1 MVEVVFKRTAV
12 HWVILRSKYPKTVS
26 FKETGP
32 LKRYLGLEKRNSQ
45 RRCRENVLE
54 HAVGVIWYFN

>member
-1 MVEVVFKRTAV
+1 MR
-12 HWVILRSKYPKTVS
+12 WVILRSKYPKTVS

-54 HAVGVIWYFN
+54 HAVGVIRYLN